1 VCLLFLIG
9 PTKGFATCGFPHY
22 YLAVHRPIRW
32 RAFGCCGPFQS
43 VLFANVSKKQRKPLK
58 NEDEYDNEL
67 YVEALDLDAEDTE
80 TEIVEI
86 TDEND
91 IHDDE
96 EYSPLSKAEIVSL
109 ETLNAAGLPG
119 VSYFYLRNELGLSEE
134 AMWRITYQAS
144 SALGMTAKTVRTK
157 VEVLRQ
163 RMSLSDKDIR
173 SILERQPTILHLH
186 AERNIG
192 MKLDFLTQELDADT
206 QSLREL
212 VLAAPSLINYSDTN
226 LARKVRFFTKHLGF
240 TMEECRHLWTAE
252 PKLVYAGVQS
262 GLIPRMKFFLN
273 ELRLRKDQL
282 RGIIKKNPRLL
293 LYSVDMNLI
302 PKLVFHLILTL
313 NMEPSKVRKII
324 ISYPNYL
331 DYNLDEHILPI
342 TRYFIQDL
350 EYSSNEFSVILYKFP
365 RVMTNSL
372 RRIKSVVGYLRYQ
385 VGLSGTQ
392 VKRLL
397 YQSPQIV
404 SLRNEHLHQQI
415 ESLQLLFD
423 LSDEEVTRV
432 MVAMPTL
439 LVLSVSKNLEPKR
452 TYLFEAFG
460 DDRAAVKAAVLR
472 LPTLLGYSL
481 EKRIRPR
488 VEAILERKLD
498 PSIITVGIP
507 MTQDNFDVWL
517 MRKTNKMELKAL
529 SMAKSRAT

>member
-1 VCLLFLIG
+1 MIG
-9 PTKGFATCGFPHY
+9 PTHGFTSGVSPQ
-22 YLAVHRPIRW
+22 LSVRPMRW
-32 RAFGCCGPFQS
+32 RAFGCFKGSPFRS
-43 VLFANVSKKQRKPLK
+43 ALFANLSKKQRIQLK
-58 NEDEYDNEL
+58 SEEEHDNGFHIES
-67 YVEALDLDAEDTE
+67 LDDDSNYSDAEDTE
-80 TEIVEI
+80 TEFVESK
-86 TDEND
+86 DKND
-91 IHDDE
+91 FYDDDD
-96 EYSPLSKAEIVSL
+96 YSPLSTAESFSL
-109 ETLNAAGLPG
+109 ETLNAAGLTG
-119 VSYFYLRNELGLSEE
+119 VSYFYLRNELGLSEQ
-134 AMWRITYQAS
+134 AMWRITYQAG
-144 SALGMTAKTVRTK
+144 SALGMTAKTVKKK

-173 SILERQPTILHLH
+173 SLLERQPTILHLH

-192 MKLDFLTQELDADT
+192 MKLDFLTQELDADE

-212 VLAAPSLINYSDTN
+212 VLAAPSLINYSATN

-240 TMEECRHLWTAE
+240 TVVECRHLWTAE

-262 GLIPRMKFFLN
+262 GLIPRMKFYLN
-273 ELRLRKDQL
+273 ELGLRKDQL

-293 LYSVDMNLI
+293 LYSVDMNLV

-324 ISYPNYL
+324 LSYPNYV
-331 DYNLDEHILPI
+331 DYNLDDHILPI

-385 VGLSGTQ
+385 VGLSGVQ

-415 ESLQLLFD
+415 ESLRLLFD

-439 LVLSVSKNLEPKR
+439 LVLSVSRNLEPKR
-452 TYLFEAFG
+452 TFLFETFG

-488 VEAILERKLD
+488 IEAILKRNLD
-498 PSIITVGIP
+498 PAIITVGIP
-507 MTQDNFDVWL
+507 MTQDNFDLWL
-517 MRKTNKMELKAL
+517 MRKANKVDLKEKRL
-529 SMAKSRAT
+529 